1 MFFPSIWIV
10 YVTLQ
15 LLTDHVVRFGL
26 MVVRE
31 IFVEALWTI
40 VRIGLLD
47 PMDTYADLEP
57 SIAKRTVRGRTAVVN
72 GVLPG
77 VWFALLHEV
86 KVEFL
91 RHGQLDPLIFA
102 LVRSGTSRNSTGNEC
117 PTGLA
122 TRATGTADSPIRQRI
137 TSCAAKTDQPCLRS
151 IPILHLHDTPP
162 GFRGSGRNTR
172 RRL

>member
-1 MFFPSIWIV
+1 MFFPGIWIV

-57 SIAKRTVRGRTAVVN
+57 SIAKRTVGLK
-72 GVLPG
+72 G
-77 VWFALLHEV
+77 
-86 KVEFL
+86 FL
-91 RHGQLDPLIFA
+91 NIAGI
-102 LVRSGTSRNSTGNEC
+102 
-117 PTGLA
+117 
-122 TRATGTADSPIRQRI
+122 I
-137 TSCAAKTDQPCLRS
+137 CAYSL
-151 IPILHLHDTPP
+151 
-162 GFRGSGRNTR
+162 
-172 RRL
+172 